1 MTTLNLVQRLLKKL
15 SHLPTSYHLSSHLIT
30 PYPIYFR
37 ENYSF
42 VTTLSLLPKLFKK
55 LSHLVTAYDTLSH
68 LNPTFGRKLFSV
80 TALNLVVVVELDTLL
95 ILVNYKILF

>member
-68 LNPTFGRKLFSV
+68 LNPTPLTTSFQRP
-80 TALNLVVVVELDTLL
+80 LNASLL
-95 ILVNYKILF
+95 LEPPIIYQHWGTH